1 MFRRVLAVATAL
13 VLAASLGIAATP
25 TTADAA
31 TPPLSWLKTNGNKI
45 QYVSTGKT
53 FTIRATSW
61 FGMETETCA
70 PHGLWS
76 ISLDQGMA
84 QIAGMGFNTV
94 RVPFSNECLAKKSV
108 GSVNTALNPKL
119 AGASTLKV
127 MDAVVATARKY
138 KLRVILD
145 RHRPGSD
152 AQSALWYTARY
163 SEAKWISDWKALAK
177 RYKGEP
183 TVFGFDLHNEPSG
196 NACWGCGVRSRD
208 WRAAAMRA
216 GDAIHTVNPKLLMI
230 VEGVQY
236 GADGSNSWWGGNLT
250 GVKTKPVTLKV
261 KNRVVYSP
269 HEYPASVFD
278 QTWFHAK
285 NYPANLTSV
294 WDKQWG
300 YISRKNIAPV
310 FVGEFGTKLQSASDK
325 AWMKKLVAYLKDRRM
340 SWGYW
345 SFNPN
350 SGDTGGLL
358 KDDWYTREKTKLAA
372 LKPIL
377 TPKKVPYPASPSP
390 RPQPSQP
397 SQPQPQP
404 SQPQPSQP
412 PAVGGTSSASSNGVS
427 ATLTVTSAW
436 QGKYQIGLSLTAP
449 ATGKVRSWTA
459 SWASPGASAVDN
471 AWGMSCAVAGAG
483 SSSARVTC
491 RGSEWGVA
499 NLTNGARVDVGVIL
513 SAPQPPTKPKLSLS
527 ASR

>member
-31 TPPLSWLKTNGNKI
+31 TAPLSWLKTNGNKI
-45 QYVSTGKT
+45 QDVSTGKT

-119 AGASTLKV
+119 AGASTLTV
-127 MDAVVATARKY
+127 LDAVVATARRY

-216 GDAIHTVNPKLLMI
+216 GDAIHAVNPKLLMI
-230 VEGVQY
+230 VEGIQY

-300 YISRKNIAPV
+300 YIARKNIAPV

-325 AWMKKLVAYLKDRRM
+325 AWMRKLVAYLKDRRM

-377 TPKKVPYPASPSP
+377 TPKKVPYPAAPAP
-390 RPQPSQP
+390 TPAPQPS
-397 SQPQPQP
+397 PQP
-404 SQPQPSQP
+404 SSPGTKPD
-412 PAVGGTSSASSNGVS
+412 PAVGRSTSASSNGVS
-427 ATLTVTSAW
+427 ATLTVTSSW
-436 QGKYQIGLSLTAP
+436 PSRYQIALALT
-449 ATGKVRSWTA
+449 TSSGVKVRSWTA
-459 SWASPGASAVDN
+459 SWASPGATAVDS
-471 AWGMSCAVAGAG
+471 AWGMSCRVASPGTAGARISCSG
-483 SSSARVTC
+483 V
-491 RGSEWGVA
+491 EWGLA
-499 NLTNGARVDVGVIL
+499 NLTQGSRVDVGAIL
-513 SAPQPPTKPKLSLS
+513 TAPKAPVSPALSLS
-527 ASR
+527 VTR